1 MMAMSKLALRTM
13 PGIDRPALA
22 ALLPTLGDTDMI
34 MLDLGANTECD
45 AQNLVQFAVMGAAY
59 ARTVLDIPKPRVK
72 LLNIG
77 TEELKGTDE
86 LKDAAALLREAD
98 YLPFRFDGFTE
109 GDQLS
114 RGAID
119 VVVTDGFSG
128 NIALKTAEG
137 TARFVTDLLRRAFK
151 SSLRS
156 KAGFALS
163 RPALNLLKHHLDPN
177 NHNGAVFLGLNGL
190 VVKSHGSATAKG
202 RRQRDPRHRADGPPR
217 NHAENRRRPRQF
229 PRPRLRQRGGAMS
242 GLHSVV
248 LGVGSALP
256 ARKVTNEELAADRR
270 HDRPVDRRAHRHPQP
285 LRRGEGET
293 TATLATDA
301 ARRALEHAGIA
312 STEIDL
318 IVLATATPDQTFPS
332 SATKVQAA
340 LGINDCIAFDV
351 HAVCTGFLYA
361 LTVADSMLRGGG
373 AKKALVIGAET
384 FTRILDWED
393 RATCVLFGDGA
404 GAIVLGAEETEA
416 GILATRLHADGR
428 HNDLLFVDGGPSTTG
443 TVGKVRMKG
452 REVFRHA
459 VVNLAQV
466 LTEVLDA
473 AGLTSADVDW
483 VVPHQANAR
492 ILDATARKLGLPP
505 EKVVVTVDQHANT
518 SAASVPLAFDTAVK
532 DGRIKRGDLVV
543 LEAMGGGFTWGAAAL
558 RY

>member
-1 MMAMSKLALRTM
+1 MGGDTGPAAMIAGASRALRKDPSLHFTFFGDEREVGAELERNPNLRSKISIVHSPEAISASEKPSQAIRRARTTSMGMAINAVKEGHADAALSAGNTGALMSMAKLALRTM

-59 ARTVLDIPKPRVK
+59 ARTVLDLPKPRVK

-190 VVKSHGSATAKG
+190 VVKSHGSATPKG
-202 RRQRDPRHRADGPPR
+202 VANAIH
-217 NHAENRRRPRQF
+217 
-229 PRPRLRQRGGAMS
+229 
-242 GLHSVV
+242 VT
-248 LGVGSALP
+248 
-256 ARKVTNEELAADRR
+256 ARMVR
-270 HDRPVDRRAHRHPQP
+270 HDITQKIGDDLDNFRAH
-285 LRRGEGET
+285 
-293 TATLATDA
+293 
-301 ARRALEHAGIA
+301 
-312 STEIDL
+312 
-318 IVLATATPDQTFPS
+318 
-332 SATKVQAA
+332 
-340 LGINDCIAFDV
+340 AF
-351 HAVCTGFLYA
+351 
-361 LTVADSMLRGGG
+361 
-373 AKKALVIGAET
+373 
-384 FTRILDWED
+384 
-393 RATCVLFGDGA
+393 
-404 GAIVLGAEETEA
+404 
-416 GILATRLHADGR
+416 
-428 HNDLLFVDGGPSTTG
+428 
-443 TVGKVRMKG
+443 
-452 REVFRHA
+452 
-459 VVNLAQV
+459 
-466 LTEVLDA
+466 
-473 AGLTSADVDW
+473 
-483 VVPHQANAR
+483 AN
-492 ILDATARKLGLPP
+492 
-505 EKVVVTVDQHANT
+505 
-518 SAASVPLAFDTAVK
+518 
-532 DGRIKRGDLVV
+532 
-543 LEAMGGGFTWGAAAL
+543 GAAQ
-558 RY
+558 